1 MLLPTAE
8 EVLAAKADAAA
19 RFGRPDALM
28 VRMSAP
34 IDFCVLV
41 APLDLDGYCAL
52 TDEQGADLATGSR
65 NAVHRQRLWP
75 SIEIVTEK
83 LSKKPAAAQEVIR
96 KLNVRAGYRPG
107 NPSVELLADRIAKA
121 AAGADVIPGLTRE
134 MADKLVAA
142 HLTDEL
148 WAVEGPGPLSCVMA
162 TPEGDVWLA
171 AQTAKHKALLET
183 SKRIVRSQ
191 LDFALQAVIWSARP
205 LETDL
210 FQDQPAL
217 SRDLHAAYDILGGE
231 GADTTSRS
239 F

>member
-1 MLLPTAE
+1 VLLPTAD

-19 RFGRPDALM
+19 RFGRPEALL

-34 IDFCVLV
+34 IDFAILV
-41 APLDLDGYCAL
+41 APLNLDAYCQL
-52 TDEQGADLATGSR
+52 TDEQGADLATGSL

-83 LSKKPAAAQEVIR
+83 LARKPAAAQEIVR

-107 NPSVELLADRIAKA
+107 NPSVELLADRMVRA
-121 AAGADVIPGLTRE
+121 AVDADIIPGLARAV
-134 MADKLVAA
+134 ADKIVAA
-142 HLTDEL
+142 TPGAEL
-148 WAVEGPGPLSCVMA
+148 WAIEGPGPLSCVMQ

-183 SKRIVRSQ
+183 NKRIVRAQ
-191 LDFALQAVIWSARP
+191 LDFALQAVVWSARV
-205 LETDL
+205 LDADL